1 MFIGQH
7 CWNLMGCLD
16 VCGEAPPSD
25 VSIPPGSGLGPWAGV
40 PGVQPGVHRLE
51 GAVMVG
57 AGLVPGPTISQHP
70 ASSVTNPGP
79 VSKLHDH
86 TVRTVTRGATPS

>member
-1 MFIGQH
+1 MGLH
-7 CWNLMGCLD
+7 GCLD
-16 VCGEAPPSD
+16 VCGEAPEYL
-25 VSIPPGSGLGPWAGV
+25 SIPPSGVGPWAGV

-57 AGLVPGPTISQHP
+57 AGLVQGPRPGSP

-79 VSKLHDH
+79 VSKYIA
-86 TVRTVTRGATPS
+86 GQ